1 ADSPSLSLF
10 DMAMLSSSFYK
21 KKKLNS
27 ALSALNG
34 FKEFSVA
41 LLIFSLFQ
49 LGMGAE
55 GAEHLAKDIRSIVGP
70 TVDDIRIRRLVV
82 RATQIHDS
90 LESITRFRAELMAPF
105 RKLKIALIVV
115 DFQNDF
121 VTGSLSIKAGP
132 AGEDPRDAIPA
143 LNDLLR
149 EKSAHLVVYTLDW
162 HPPNHISFYEHCR
175 NGDRRLSEEDK
186 SRKLKPFDAV
196 RFVEPE
202 VAQVLYPT
210 HCVQGSWG
218 ANLDPLVHV
227 VKDAHFIR
235 KGQKVLV
242 DSYSAFQDNEREQ
255 KTSLEDLL
263 RENGVNAV
271 IGCGLAYEI
280 CVAATLKD
288 SAHLGFFTAVVA
300 DASKG
305 LDNEKIRETNEEF
318 YRNKI
323 AVLSAGEASSALRKD
338 IVPIEWIEKRF
349 DDLLQ
354 D

>member
-1 ADSPSLSLF
+1 
-10 DMAMLSSSFYK
+10 MAMLSSSFYK

-41 LLIFSLFQ
+41 L
-49 LGMGAE
+49 GMGAE
-55 GAEHLAKDIRSIVGP
+55 GAEQLAKEIRGLVGP
-70 TVDDIRIRRLVV
+70 SVDDLRIRRLVV

-90 LESITRFRAELMAPF
+90 LESIQRFRGELRAF
-105 RKLKIALIVV
+105 FSQLKIALVVV

-121 VTGSLSIKAGP
+121 VSGSLSIKNGP

-149 EKSAHLVVYTLDW
+149 EGAADIVVYTLDW
-162 HPPNHISFYEHCR
+162 HPANHISFYEHCR

-196 RFVEPE
+196 RFADPGC
-202 VAQVLYPT
+202 AQVLYPT

-235 KGQKVLV
+235 KGQKVHV

-255 KTSLEDLL
+255 KTSLENLL
-263 RENGVNAV
+263 REKGVDAV
-271 IGCGLAYEI
+271 IGCGLAYDI

-288 SAHLGFFTAVVA
+288 SADLGFFTAVVA

-305 LDNEKIRETNEEF
+305 LDNDRISETNDEF
-318 YRNKI
+318 KEKKI
-323 AVLSAGEASSALRKD
+323 AVLSTGEAISALRT
-338 IVPIEWIEKRF
+338 
-349 DDLLQ
+349 DD
-354 D
+354 

>member
-1 ADSPSLSLF
+1 
-10 DMAMLSSSFYK
+10 MAMLSSSFYK

-41 LLIFSLFQ
+41 L
-49 LGMGAE
+49 GMGAE
-55 GAEHLAKDIRSIVGP
+55 GAEHLAKDIRSVVGP
-70 TVDDIRIRRLVV
+70 SVDDIRIRRIVV

-90 LESITRFRAELMAPF
+90 LESITRFRAELLSPF
-105 RKLKIALIVV
+105 RHLTIALVVV

-121 VTGSLSIKAGP
+121 VTGSLSIKKGP
-132 AGEDPRDAIPA
+132 SGEDPRDAIPA

-149 EKSAHLVVYTLDW
+149 ENTADVVVYTMDW
-162 HPPNHISFYEHCR
+162 HPANHISFYEHCR

-186 SRKLKPFDAV
+186 SRKLKPFDVV
-196 RFVEPE
+196 RFSDPE
-202 VAQVLYPT
+202 CAQVLYPT
-210 HCVQGSWG
+210 HCVHGSWG
-218 ANLDPLVHV
+218 ANIDPLVHV
-227 VKDAHFIR
+227 VKDAHFIK
-235 KGQKVLV
+235 KGQSVLV
-242 DSYSAFQDNEREQ
+242 DSYSAFQDNAREQ
-255 KTSLEDLL
+255 KTSLEAFL
-263 RENGVNAV
+263 REKGVDAV

-288 SAHLGFFTAVVA
+288 AADLGFFTAIVA

-305 LDNEKIRETNEEF
+305 LDNERIRETNDEF
-318 YRNKI
+318 YKKKI
-323 AVLSAGEASSALRKD
+323 AVLSAGEAMTALRKD
-338 IVPIEWIEKRF
+338 VVPIEWIEKRL